1 MSYYATFDALIT
13 LSRAVDMEAI
23 AREAERVFCVRETV
37 IDMVTD
43 TTFDLWFG
51 EYTEYTDDA
60 AWAFLAEIAPHTVSG
75 EIVYQGED
83 NTWWRHRFDKK
94 KREWLEEEGYMPLTI
109 DELFAKD
116 GVTLEK
122 YKVYYRCDQGDTS
135 IRKD

>member
-13 LSRAVDMEAI
+13 LSRDVDMEAI
-23 AREAERVFCVRETV
+23 SQEAERAFCVRETV

-51 EYTEYTDDA
+51 EYTEYTDDV

-94 KREWLEEEGYMPLTI
+94 KREWMEEEGYI
-109 DELFAKD
+109 AYED
-116 GVTLEK
+116 GGK
-122 YKVYYRCDQGDTS
+122 S
-135 IRKD
+135 IRELLDLREEPEKNDPVEPER

>member
-13 LSRAVDMEAI
+13 LSRDVDMEAI
-23 AREAERVFCVRETV
+23 SQEAERAFCVRETV

-60 AWAFLAEIAPHTVSG
+60 AWAFLVEIAPYTESG

-83 NTWWRHRFDKK
+83 NTWWRHRFDKE
-94 KREWLEEEGYMPLTI
+94 KREWLEEEGYI
-109 DELFAKD
+109 AYED
-116 GVTLEK
+116 GGK
-122 YKVYYRCDQGDTS
+122 S
-135 IRKD
+135 IRELLDLRAEPEKDNPVEPER